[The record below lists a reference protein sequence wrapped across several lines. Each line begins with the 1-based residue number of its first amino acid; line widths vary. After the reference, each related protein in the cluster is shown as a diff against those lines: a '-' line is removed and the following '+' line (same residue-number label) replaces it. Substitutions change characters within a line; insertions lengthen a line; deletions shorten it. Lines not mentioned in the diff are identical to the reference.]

1 MANFNVFYG
10 GLRPQNAGLT
20 MLPSF
25 PPDPQPPLSVDIRA
39 EPAYTAKYRQL
50 AFPASL
56 GAVNCASCGNA
67 ACGESQALAAYCA
80 QITGTLA
87 VNDTFD
93 VAIIPAGSVLTRVVW
108 RVASIAAGATFTVSY
123 VASTAV
129 GAAVTAIPTSTING
143 GAVGMGVFTLAT
155 PVAFAD
161 NGLLRLVVTALPTS
175 TAANAACR
183 LRGLDLSI
191 APELLRP
198 QGGAF

>member
-1 MANFNVFYG
+1 MANFNLFYG

-25 PPDPQPPLSVDIRA
+25 PPDPQPPIAVDVRA
-39 EPAYTAKYRQL
+39 EPATTAKYRQL

-56 GAVNCASCGNA
+56 GAINCASCGGY

-108 RVASIAAGATFTVSY
+108 RVASVAAGATFTVSY
-123 VASTAV
+123 VSSTS
-129 GAAVTAIPTSTING
+129 GGTVTAIPTSTIDG
-143 GAVGMGVFTLAT
+143 GTVGMGVFTLAT
-155 PVAFAD
+155 PVVFAN
-161 NGLLRLVVTALPTS
+161 NGLLRLVITGLPTS

-198 QGGAF
+198 QGGSF